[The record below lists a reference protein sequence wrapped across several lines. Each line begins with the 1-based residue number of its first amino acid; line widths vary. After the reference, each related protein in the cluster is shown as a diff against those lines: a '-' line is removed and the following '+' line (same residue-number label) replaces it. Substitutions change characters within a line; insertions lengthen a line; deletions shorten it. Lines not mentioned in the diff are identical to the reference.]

1 MYFFKS
7 IIFRFLFVSVLLV
20 YSNSA
25 NAEIVK
31 PNNGI
36 EPIQVVKIQLRG
48 LKNNDKPSKDIGIE
62 QTWEFAHP
70 DNQKYTGP
78 LENFKLLLKSPSYS
92 MLLNHKQHEVKE
104 VFSSDK
110 LSTFEVI
117 ILNSEKKYFK
127 FKWQVEKYDKDGP
140 LKDCWLTTAVSQPID
155 MGSSI

>member
-1 MYFFKS
+1 MHLFK
-7 IIFRFLFVSVLLV
+7 IDNFKFLLV
-20 YSNSA
+20 FIFATSTIVA

-36 EPIQVVKIQLRG
+36 EPLQVVKIQLRS
-48 LKNNDKPSKDIGIE
+48 LKNNDKPSKDIGIK

-78 LENFKLLLKSPSYS
+78 LENFKMLLKSPSYA
-92 MLLNHKQHEVKE
+92 MLLNHKQHQVKE
-104 VFSSDK
+104 VYSSDK

-117 ILNSEKKYFK
+117 ILNNDKKYFK
-127 FKWQVEKYDKDGP
+127 FKWQVEKYEQDGP
-140 LKDCWLTTAVSQPID
+140 LKDCWLTTAVSQPMP